1 MADTTEKVE
10 YIFEGDVS
18 ALRKST
24 TDAIS
29 LLKQY
34 GAAIQK
40 TAASTDF
47 KASKTSLSSFT
58 SAVGA
63 TITQVNT
70 LVKAL
75 NKLGP
80 EAMGTLAPQISNIQ
94 DATSTL
100 KDSLEFLDS
109 GLVTTSKDFNELAGY
124 VRESKAT
131 FEAAASK
138 AYGMATSFK
147 DLGTLSDT
155 AGAQVKTSMQGAS
168 EATNTFAD
176 RTAQN
181 IQSYRSTIEKMQAL
195 NFASEISA
203 QYDTI
208 TKSARESAQAFAS
221 MSRQES
227 LSATYGPALGKL
239 IDLSD
244 QGRVKLALLGAT
256 MRDQWNS
263 ITSVFDPIVSK
274 VQAFKDKASES
285 FQGIAAHAST
295 VAQAFRR
302 IVQGET
308 DADSSANRAAQGH
321 RTLGDSLKSLVSKFK
336 TETEAIDTED
346 QKLKNKNNTLNKSS
360 KLHNTLSG
368 SVRRL
373 GNFLKREISML
384 AGSIKI
390 ADVVAK
396 SAKQAINY
404 IENLNLFTVAMGDS
418 VEQGKEF
425 VKGMQEIYGMDP
437 SNLYRYTGYFYQ
449 LTDAIGMTDKASATM
464 SLSMTK
470 ASNDIASLFNVP
482 IEEVVNNLAS
492 GMQGMSRAVRKYG
505 MDIRAVTLQQTAA
518 NYGITTQVETMSEA
532 DRMALRYITMM
543 NQVSNALKQTTDST
557 DDASK
562 EMGDFARNIE
572 TPANQLRIFKE
583 QITQLGRAIGNF
595 LVAPLSKVLPYI
607 NGFIMALREAI
618 NIVGG
623 LLGVLQETDTTVS
636 TSGATSEIEAIGTA
650 ADEAAQKVK
659 NLTAPFDELNVLSE
673 SASSGDSILG
683 ETLDPKLAEAI
694 SNMQLNL
701 DNIRMKAN
709 DIRDSLLEAWGLGS
723 NKDSFDVESLKNKLQ
738 TIKDLVV
745 SIGIGIAAWKVTSGT
760 LTAIKTL
767 NTLLKSPSYAI
778 TIGVTLAIV
787 GITLS
792 SKGLKSAVEKQ
803 LNKTNFG
810 EIVAGGLLTTGGS
823 TLLGSKI
830 AAWIATTFKGSAIA
844 SALSTAASN
853 LGLGTAGA
861 VGAALGAGISGV
873 IFGLPAYFVGIWDAI
888 QRGLNWL
895 NGLLIP
901 AGSTAAT
908 AGIGAIIGACGGPLT
923 AGIGALI
930 GLAVGLVTD
939 GIILVIQH
947 WDDITVFLKNFFTVT
962 IPTMWE
968 NFKKEVK
975 NIPEEIRT
983 WWDKVLKPIKDFDW
997 KSFGYTI
1004 GKKTGEAVSIIC
1016 NSFKTFFTITLPEVW
1031 DIIKDSFK
1039 TFFTKTLPEFFLEKI
1054 PALYNTIKNSF
1065 RTFFTITLPEAFSDI
1080 GDWFIDV
1087 GKAIWDGIKKG
1098 WDISVQSVGNL
1109 ATGFLQGFKD
1119 ALGIH
1124 SPSKEFKKVG
1134 EYTSEGFYKG
1144 FGDLTSLSTQ
1154 IQKQLIDIKYYVQT
1168 FSNETLTVVTNTLL
1182 SIAKMFKAMSV
1193 ASISYIA
1200 EIISALDSI
1209 PRNITTV
1216 HTIVTKELSESSV
1229 AKIKSGTKMPMMAG
1243 GGVVT
1248 SPTIAMIGEG
1258 KYSEAVIPLDDSPQ
1272 MNQLVERIADALD
1285 DPDRN
1290 PKNAPVNV
1298 RVFIGDTEWDA
1309 FTYKSAERGK
1319 KSVGVQPITTGG

>member
-80 EAMGTLAPQISNIQ
+80 EAMDTLAPQISNIQ
-94 DATSTL
+94 DATNTL
-100 KDSLEFLDS
+100 KDSLEFLDG
-109 GLVTTSKDFNELAGY
+109 GLVTTSKDFNELAEY

-256 MRDQWNS
+256 MKDQWNS
-263 ITSVFDPIVSK
+263 ITSVFDPIVAK

-285 FQGIAAHAST
+285 FQGIAARAST

-308 DADSSANRAAQGH
+308 DADASANKTAQGH
-321 RTLGDSLKSLVSKFK
+321 RTLGDTLRNLVSKFR
-336 TETEAIDTED
+336 TETEAVDNED
-346 QKLKNKNNTLNKSS
+346 QKLKNKNNTLGKSS
-360 KLHNTLSG
+360 KLHSTLSQA
-368 SVRRL
+368 VQHL
-373 GNFLKREISML
+373 GNSFKQELSKLKSFASNLKSINPAAGL
-384 AGSIKI
+384 AKKALNALASIRI
-390 ADVVAK
+390 TDVIAK

-404 IENLNLFTVAMGDS
+404 VENLNLFTVAMGDS
-418 VEQGKEF
+418 VKQGKEF

-437 SNLYRYTGYFYQ
+437 SNLYRYAGYFYQ
-449 LTDAIGMTDKASATM
+449 LTDAIGMADKASATM

-482 IEEVVNNLAS
+482 VEEVVNNLAS

-595 LVAPLSKVLPYI
+595 LITPLSKVLPYI

-618 NIVGG
+618 NFVGS

-650 ADEAAQKVK
+650 ADEALQKVK

-673 SASSGDSILG
+673 SSSSGSSVLSDA
-683 ETLDPKLAEAI
+683 LDPRLEEAI
-694 SNMQLNL
+694 ANMQLGL
-701 DNIRMKAN
+701 DNVRMKAN
-709 DIRDSLLEAWGLGS
+709 DVRDS
-723 NKDSFDVESLKNKLQ
+723 
-738 TIKDLVV
+738 I
-745 SIGIGIAAWKVTSGT
+745 
-760 LTAIKTL
+760 L
-767 NTLLKSPSYAI
+767 NLI
-778 TIGVTLAIV
+778 
-787 GITLS
+787 
-792 SKGLKSAVEKQ
+792 
-803 LNKTNFG
+803 
-810 EIVAGGLLTTGGS
+810 
-823 TLLGSKI
+823 
-830 AAWIATTFKGSAIA
+830 
-844 SALSTAASN
+844 
-853 LGLGTAGA
+853 GLGTGSEGGIVAAIGGFVAQIIRAWSEQDYTQIGA
-861 VGAALGAGISGV
+861 VIATFLNQGLVWAVSNLTWENLGPGIQNTVDIIAGTYNGFMASYDWASLGTIIGNGLNVAIYAGQSFVQGVDWSVGGQAMADGFNNIVNTIDWAALGGTVSKGITGILTSVYTFLENTDWQALGQSV
-873 IFGLPAYFVGIWDAI
+873 KEFLVNIDWNNVAESTFRAIGAAFGALTGFLWGLIKDAWNSVVEWWHDKAFEDGEFTL
-888 QRGLNWL
+888 Q
-895 NGLLIP
+895 GLL
-901 AGSTAAT
+901 
-908 AGIGAIIGACGGPLT
+908 
-923 AGIGALI
+923 
-930 GLAVGLVTD
+930 D
-939 GIILVIQH
+939 GIVE
-947 WDDITVFLKNFFTVT
+947 V
-962 IPTMWE
+962 
-968 NFKKEVK
+968 VK
-975 NIPEEIRT
+975 NIGS
-983 WWDKVLKPIKDFDW
+983 WIKDHIF
-997 KSFGYTI
+997 KPFITGFKNAFGIHSPSTVMAEMGDYLLEGLFNGMANI
-1004 GKKTGEAVSIIC
+1004 G
-1016 NSFKTFFTITLPEVW
+1016 
-1031 DIIKDSFK
+1031 
-1039 TFFTKTLPEFFLEKI
+1039 EKI
-1054 PALYNTIKNSF
+1054 KGWGKNF
-1065 RTFFTITLPEAFSDI
+1065 L
-1080 GDWFIDV
+1080 
-1087 GKAIWDGIKKG
+1087 DGIK
-1098 WDISVQSVGNL
+1098 N
-1109 ATGFLQGFKD
+1109 

-1124 SPSKEFKKVG
+1124 SPSKEFEEIG
-1134 EYTSEGFYKG
+1134 EYSIAGLSNGFADMSSVTKE
-1144 FGDLTSLSTQ
+1144 FQ
-1154 IQKQLIDIKYYVQT
+1154 IQLVIMKKYAQE
-1168 FSNETLTVVTNTLL
+1168 FSNETLTIITTLL
-1182 SIAKMFKAMSV
+1182 TKLVEALNKSLDANKAFTVSMSKMFKTMSTTV
-1193 ASISYIA
+1193 ISYINN
-1200 EIISALDSI
+1200 IISALDSI